1 MSDSVWISLVYRGQD
16 WRENCLKEWYEFI
29 QKTVILDLLREHTLT
44 VQTYWRSNRIID
56 TVALTIYTVFRVIQS
71 QAVRSGSAEN
81 LLSCSS
87 HSLMLYAAYLYPL
100 YLSHLLTLLPQAPPL
115 LASDYSSLLD

>member
-1 MSDSVWISLVYRGQD
+1 MLYQVYRGQD

-29 QKTVILDLLREHTLT
+29 QKTVILELLREHTLT

-71 QAVRSGSAEN
+71 QAVRSGPAEN

-100 YLSHLLTLLPQAPPL
+100 YLLYLLTLLPQAPPL